1 MARRNSLR
9 TTLNHFVGLGLVER
23 ANSVTQKP
31 TPHIP
36 DLQKFENLKDEELQF
51 YGLIGALISLVAGL
65 EYRSFLAFQLA
76 NGLDEATATAQFYRK
91 RSFPS
96 ERRRHAN
103 EAMQKYLNGEKLIRW
118 NEIFDR
124 WSAATDDSAPRH
136 LLSHNQVRT
145 IEKHVGGIFDP
156 AIFDD
161 AIFDTG
167 RVELAL
173 VIKEDDFKVMANIRR
188 AANADVADL
197 LDNCKEV
204 TDLLNDIDRFLL
216 ELRS

>member
-1 MARRNSLR
+1 MEEAI
-9 TTLNHFVGLGLVER
+9 
-23 ANSVTQKP
+23 
-31 TPHIP
+31 PHVP
-36 DLQKFENLKDEELQF
+36 DLQKFEDLRDSELQF

-65 EYRSFLAFQLA
+65 EYRSFKAFQIA
-76 NGLDEATATAQFYRK
+76 NGLDEETATAQFYRK

-103 EAMQKYLNGEKLIRW
+103 EAMQRHLTGEKLRRW
-118 NEIFDR
+118 NELFDR
-124 WSAATDDSAPRH
+124 WTAATDDSAPRH

-156 AIFDD
+156 AIFDE

-173 VIKEDDFKVMANIRR
+173 TIKEDDFKVMANIRR

-197 LDNCKEV
+197 LDNCREV
-204 TDLLNDIDRFLL
+204 ADLLRRIDQFLL
-216 ELRS
+216 SLEGAVR